1 VKAITSE
8 AGVQHIP
15 FCRIPSESKINSS

>member
-1 VKAITSE
+1 VKAVTPE
-8 AGVQHIP
+8 AGVHHIP